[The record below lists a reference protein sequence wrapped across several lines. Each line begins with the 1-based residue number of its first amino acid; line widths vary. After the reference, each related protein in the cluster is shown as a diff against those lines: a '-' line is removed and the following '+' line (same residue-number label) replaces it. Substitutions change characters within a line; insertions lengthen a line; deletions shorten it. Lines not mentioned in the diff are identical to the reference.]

1 MLTVP
6 WISFVIQ
13 SNPESHSYN
22 TRIWHKREQMAIFVV
37 NRMKE
42 LSPIFLVKNERPN
55 TSCFCMKIMSETV
68 FDVVEEKIAETS
80 GEQMLRNE
88 D

>member
-1 MLTVP
+1 MTV
-6 WISFVIQ
+6 
-13 SNPESHSYN
+13 
-22 TRIWHKREQMAIFVV
+22 FVV

-42 LSPIFLVKNERPN
+42 LPPIVLMKNKRPN
-55 TSCFCMKIMSETV
+55 TSRFCMKIMSETV

-80 GEQMLRNE
+80 GEQMLGDE

>member
-1 MLTVP
+1 MT
-6 WISFVIQ
+6 
-13 SNPESHSYN
+13 
-22 TRIWHKREQMAIFVV
+22 IFVV

-42 LSPIFLVKNERPN
+42 LPPVVLMKNKRPDA
-55 TSCFCMKIMSETV
+55 SRFCMKIMSETV

-80 GEQMLRNE
+80 GEQMLRDE